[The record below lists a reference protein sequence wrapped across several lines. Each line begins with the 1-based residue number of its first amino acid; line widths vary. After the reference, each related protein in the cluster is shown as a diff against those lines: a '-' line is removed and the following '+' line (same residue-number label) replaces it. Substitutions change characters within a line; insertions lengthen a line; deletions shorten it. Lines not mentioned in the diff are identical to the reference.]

1 MPLYQF
7 TVLKPGGTEE
17 EGEEMAASP
26 SELADVLKRR
36 GLLVQEIRLKRAP
49 RYLFR
54 KAVRVED
61 FLLFNQEFTALLRA
75 GLTLPESLAL
85 VAERPEH
92 PVFGSVLKRILEQV
106 RNGVA
111 LSQACSAHPEI
122 FDGLYLAALSTGEKT
137 GGLVDVLTRYQSYLR
152 RRAALSKKLSQALTY
167 PVFLLVALAVILGV
181 LFAFVLP
188 RFVAMYADFD
198 APLPLPTRLLIAFV
212 ENLPVLLPVVL
223 LLVGTLVFSFRR
235 WLSTER
241 GRMAFDRTQEQLPY
255 LGPLHR
261 LTLQAQLSRSLS
273 TLLAGGTVLLNALY
287 TVADALPNRAY
298 AARLA
303 LATRQVAE
311 GASLAAALKAQDL
324 MPPMAVRMIEVGE
337 SSGGLE
343 TMLAEVAQ
351 YYEDILENHLNR
363 VMSLVEPALMLLM
376 GILVG
381 GIIIVMYL
389 PIFHMADIIK

>member
-7 TVLKPGGTEE
+7 TVLTPGGTAEQ
-17 EGEEMAASP
+17 GEEIAASP
-26 SELADVLKRR
+26 SELTDTLKRR
-36 GLLVQEIRLKRAP
+36 GFLVQEIRIKRVP
-49 RYLFR
+49 SRLFR
-54 KAVRVED
+54 KTVRVVD

-85 VAERPEH
+85 VAERPEN
-92 PVFGSVLKRILEQV
+92 PAFSGVLKRILEQV
-106 RNGVA
+106 RNGSA

-137 GGLVDVLTRYQSYLR
+137 GGLVDALTRYLSYLR
-152 RRAALSKKLSQALTY
+152 RRAALNKKLSQALTY
-167 PVFLLVALAVILGV
+167 PLFLLVALAVILAV

-198 APLPLPTRLLIAFV
+198 AALPLPTRLLITFV
-212 ENLPVLLPVVL
+212 ENVPFILPVVL
-223 LLVGTLVFSFRR
+223 ALAGAIGFGLRR
-235 WLSTER
+235 WLGTDH
-241 GRMAFDRTQEQLPY
+241 GRMAFDRTKERLPY
-255 LGPLHR
+255 FGPLHR
-261 LTLQAQLSRSLS
+261 LALQAQLSRSLS
-273 TLLAGGTVLLNALY
+273 TLLAGGTVLLDALY
-287 TVADALPNRAY
+287 TVADSLPNRAY
-298 AARLA
+298 GVRLG

-311 GASLAAALKAQDL
+311 GTSLAAALKAQDL
-324 MPPMAVRMIEVGE
+324 MPAMAVRMIEVGE

-343 TMLAEVAQ
+343 AMLAEVAQ
-351 YYEDILENHLNR
+351 YYEDILENHLSR